1 MMRIRSIL
9 FFSVAVILGCSIL
22 FAGSTGKVAGNIKAK
37 KTGEPLIGT
46 NVILEGTTLGGSTD
60 INGHYTI
67 INIPPGTY
75 TVIAS
80 MVGFSQTKVT
90 GVRVNIDLTTT
101 VDIELS
107 ETVVEL
113 GGEVVVIADRPLVQK
128 DLTPKP
134 ASAGGEQ
141 IDALPVTEVGSIL
154 SLQAGF
160 VAGSLRGGRSGEVA
174 YWIDGVP
181 GTGSYNGSPI

>member
-22 FAGSTGKVAGNIKAK
+22 FAGSTGKVAGNIKDK
-37 KTGEPLIGT
+37 TTGEPLIGT

-80 MVGFSQTKVT
+80 MV
-90 GVRVNIDLTTT
+90 
-101 VDIELS
+101 
-107 ETVVEL
+107 
-113 GGEVVVIADRPLVQK
+113 
-128 DLTPKP
+128 
-134 ASAGGEQ
+134 
-141 IDALPVTEVGSIL
+141 
-154 SLQAGF
+154 
-160 VAGSLRGGRSGEVA
+160 
-174 YWIDGVP
+174 
-181 GTGSYNGSPI
+181 